1 MPAECYWHRG
11 YGGRNKKLIARP
23 DRQFMF
29 RLAERLGKTV
39 NEMLSQMDSREL
51 TEWMVLENFEYW
63 RQRVQRKHDESQRLL
78 KTLFGKAISIGAVR
92 NG

>member
-1 MPAECYWHRG
+1 
-11 YGGRNKKLIARP
+11 
-23 DRQFMF
+23 
-29 RLAERLGKTV
+29 
-39 NEMLSQMDSREL
+39 MLSEMSSREL